1 MKDSTR
7 QILDTLFSRYPL
19 SCCEREVL
27 GAFTLLHGCF
37 TSGGKLLVCG
47 NGGSAADSEHIVG
60 ELMKGFLLPRPLTA
74 AQSRRFEEAL
84 GSESAYLVGH
94 LQQGLPAIS
103 LVSQSGLVTAY
114 GNDVAPDMAFA
125 QQVFSYARPGDLLLG
140 ITTSGAS
147 VNVLHALRTAKAVGI
162 PSILLMGS
170 RNRQNAAL
178 ADVAVCVGESETF
191 KVQELHLPIYHAL
204 CAAVE
209 EELFGNS

>member
-7 QILDTLFSRYPL
+7 QILDTLFARYPL

-60 ELMKGFLLPRPLTA
+60 ELMKGCLLPRPLTA

-147 VNVLHALRTAKAVGI
+147 VNVLHALSLI
-162 PSILLMGS
+162 HI
-170 RNRQNAAL
+170 
-178 ADVAVCVGESETF
+178 
-191 KVQELHLPIYHAL
+191 
-204 CAAVE
+204 
-209 EELFGNS
+209 